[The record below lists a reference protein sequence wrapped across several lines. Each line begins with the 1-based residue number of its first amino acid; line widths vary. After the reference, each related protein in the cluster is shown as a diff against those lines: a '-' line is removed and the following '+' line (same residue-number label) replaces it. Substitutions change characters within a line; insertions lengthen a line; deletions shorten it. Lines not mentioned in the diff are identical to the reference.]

1 MTTIDIKDI
10 SGQVRFSVPIKENSV
25 FVEELMKSDYI
36 QLSWNSDTGETIP
49 AGSYIEYNGEIYRLL
64 EPYSPSMENE
74 AKYIYSPKFQS
85 RIMAWDKQIT
95 PVYTYEQD
103 GTTVKSR
110 EMDWT
115 FTGSPADA
123 MYIIKQAIKNETGE
137 IWNIELSSELP
148 ATISIQSQSSSI
160 FSVLNTI
167 ATECNTEWW
176 ADKKTNTL
184 YLSKCIYGDPI
195 TLEVGKNIQ
204 VPTVTNSGEGYF
216 TRFYAFGSTRNIVQD
231 GTEGNAS
238 VNKRLTLDT
247 TKYPNGYKDIRENLK
262 PNEIFVKVL
271 YFDDIYPSSKLAISD
286 VRARLRYR
294 LDNSGNKIKIGG
306 TDEEPVYEQYAIW
319 YFQIAGFE
327 FNPDTIIEGPN
338 LSASFESG
346 QLAGRDF
353 ELTYHQENKRV
364 SDSNDVTPFD
374 INAGDY
380 EIIIDETSGQIIP
393 GVAYIIP
400 QDGDSIVLYN
410 IEMPSEYTSSA
421 QTELEA
427 ALDKEMSSYEEDN
440 NTYQMSSD
448 PTRFYSEETDVN
460 MGQAITFV
468 NGSQTLSTRAMM
480 VEKRLDLPCYQTI
493 KIGNKI
499 IKGNTQ
505 SLKDEVANANQSI
518 DVINAFNELSK
529 SLSQAYANAQREMVE
544 GFARIGN
551 MWKFDAENENTIY
564 TEFNAYS
571 KGELAAGGFST
582 KGGGGETGGGG
593 GIDEN
598 KLWEILAKE
607 GTQQIDKSH
616 ITTALSGYATEQ
628 WVLDKKYLTEA
639 TLTEQLSKYVT
650 LTALSEQLSKY
661 VTLEVFNPFKKTVDA
676 HISNNNIHLTA
687 EEKEK
692 LSWFAKDKDGNI
704 YVTNG
709 LNFYTEG
716 ELSAGGFSDE
726 GGGGTGGLFGIIVN
740 GETYTP
746 ENGYITLPDYSTITE
761 LSWGAITGT
770 PTTLAGYGITDAYIQ
785 NGTIVLG
792 SNNITPLTSSNYSGT
807 LDSRYVKKSGD
818 TMMGS
823 LTVPSLAV
831 SGSTATVSG
840 NKIWHAGNDGSDSGL
855 DADLLDGYHASSI
868 LKRFGIDITSKETI
882 NVEDYTKSNS
892 YTQEPG
898 NIFSVY
904 GWSWDAS
911 AYIKLDEN
919 TTLDRMRY
927 SIISYRHGDINK
939 SWNQQALLFLPTY
952 TDDSMIYL
960 AQMNTLGTNDNV
972 IKSIKRYADYDT
984 ILASNVASAT
994 KLQTPR
1000 TIWGQRF
1007 DGTAN
1012 VSGDMTNVG
1021 SISMVGSLNGHGG
1034 QFRFGS
1040 NSTTDT
1046 TYGKFHRLDLGY
1058 HSIDHCDFYEKEFNF
1073 YTNGGSTQWAKIGQT
1088 NYFTGNVG
1096 IGVSTSNYKL
1106 HVNGTFYA
1114 SGAATL
1120 KSTLNVDGATAI
1132 NNVLNLYTSIGKSLS
1147 EINATNGSDNAWNKS
1162 GNSSLRIGNS
1172 NNLIAIILG
1181 GTTNDRNAN
1190 IQVGHETYNDYANIT
1205 GSLYLNKLG
1214 GNVYLS
1220 SSNYTT
1226 YISGYGN
1233 VTGRLSAN
1241 GGIYTTDISG
1251 NGQALYLGN
1260 SNNRS
1265 FVYLRED
1272 MKANSGNWSIATSG
1286 AAYFMG
1292 DVGVKTSSPAYAL
1305 DVRGDISTNAS
1316 QYINGIR
1323 VYKDTDGYLCVQ
1335 GNLKITGNVAAAGE
1349 VAAGQT
1355 LTGLT
1360 DFLYDVTSFDNYSS
1374 TATNRAP
1381 TARAVKLIKD
1391 KVSSV
1396 SSTAS
1401 SVNTKMNSIN
1411 TYLSQITS
1419 STTLDQL
1426 KTILMNLANAI

>member
-726 GGGGTGGLFGIIVN
+726 GGSGTGGLFGIIVN
-740 GETYTP
+740 GKTYTP
-746 ENGYITLPDYSTITE
+746 EDGYITLPDYSTGSSILGITVNGATYSPVDGYITIPDYPTE
-761 LSWGAITGT
+761 LAWAKITGK
-770 PTTLAGYGITDAYIQ
+770 PTTLAGYGITDAYTKTESDERYVTLSTGQ
-785 NGTIVLG
+785 TITGAKTFTESISLNQKSIHITNASTYAATGFYWHKRSDG
-792 SNNITPLTSSNYSGT
+792 STISAIGSKTTDGNT
-807 LDSRYVKKSGD
+807 LDYLFLGWGTAPYDTETSLSVSSSFLKYKNYDILHTGNYTSTLDARYVKKRGD
-818 TMMGS
+818 TMTGMLSIVGPLAG
-823 LTVPSLAV
+823 LTIDSINDADPYTYISIRHNGVQGGAYSAYNYIPYFYQD
-831 SGSTATVSG
+831 GWR
-840 NKIWHAGNDGSDSGL
+840 KMWHEGNDGSGSGL
-855 DADLLDGYHASSI
+855 DADLLDGIHYQNILERDSSKWLSIGSAGWYRIAKTKVANNYGIAFKLFLTRVYSYANNESYCFDIVINYGANSASITQTSGHSNTRI
-868 LKRFGIDITSKETI
+868 INKIRVTGNNGDIFYVDIYYSTSSRN
-882 NVEDYTKSNS
+882 NVK
-892 YTQEPG
+892 
-898 NIFSVY
+898 
-904 GWSWDAS
+904 W
-911 AYIKLDEN
+911 
-919 TTLDRMRY
+919 TTLGCAE
-927 SIISYRHGDINK
+927 SIDAESNAEALAYTTEFETTNGCK
-939 SWNQQALLFLPTY
+939 SSLGFVGALTGN
-952 TDDSMIYL
+952 
-960 AQMNTLGTNDNV
+960 A
-972 IKSIKRYADYDT
+972 
-984 ILASNVASAT
+984 ASAT

-1000 TIWGQRF
+1000 TIWGQSF

-1012 VSGDMTNVG
+1012 VSGNMYNVG
-1021 SISMVGSLNGHGG
+1021 SIN
-1034 QFRFGS
+1034 
-1040 NSTTDT
+1040 
-1046 TYGKFHRLDLGY
+1046 
-1058 HSIDHCDFYEKEFNF
+1058 
-1073 YTNGGSTQWAKIGQT
+1073 
-1088 NYFTGNVG
+1088 
-1096 IGVSTSNYKL
+1096 
-1106 HVNGTFYA
+1106 A

-1120 KSTLNVDGATAI
+1120 GSTLA
-1132 NNVLNLYTSIGKSLS
+1132 
-1147 EINATNGSDNAWNKS
+1147 
-1162 GNSSLRIGNS
+1162 
-1172 NNLIAIILG
+1172 
-1181 GTTNDRNAN
+1181 
-1190 IQVGHETYNDYANIT
+1190 
-1205 GSLYLNKLG
+1205 
-1214 GNVYLS
+1214 
-1220 SSNYTT
+1220 
-1226 YISGYGN
+1226 

-1260 SNNRS
+1260 SNNS
-1265 FVYLRED
+1265 SYVYLRED
-1272 MKANSGNWSIATSG
+1272 MRSNTDTWTISKAG
-1286 AAYFMG
+1286 AATF
-1292 DVGVKTSSPAYAL
+1292 
-1305 DVRGDISTNAS
+1305 
-1316 QYINGIR
+1316 
-1323 VYKDTDGYLCVQ
+1323 
-1335 GNLKITGNVAAAGE
+1335 IT
-1349 VAAGQT
+1349 
-1355 LTGLT
+1355 L
-1360 DFLYDVTSFDNYSS
+1360 
-1374 TATNRAP
+1374 
-1381 TARAVKLIKD
+1381 
-1391 KVSSV
+1391 SV
-1396 SSTAS
+1396 SSTSTLTGSVTMGSILSVRGNITCS
-1401 SVNTKMNSIN
+1401 SNISATGEIAAG
-1411 TYLSQITS
+1411 S
-1419 STTLDQL
+1419 SSDRRL
-1426 KTILMNLANAI
+1426 KTILDKQDYIKRLMDIGMVVDYEYNDLAFSRDVRSIERRAYTGLIYQNVKNVLPQMAGEDSDGYGYLNYIHTDYINLIAGALQQTILKQETIEQRVERLERENEDLKEQLNSLRL